1 MSGARPLIDIGA
13 YSSATLAT
21 HRSVIKRLGKLG
33 INAVEVDNQNIRVV
47 LKTIENS
54 RLPRKYTDAYMS
66 IIVSVLRVLNRGRL
80 TLKPHELG
88 FKRVNR
94 NNLVE
99 HAKDVPKIK
108 LLQTQVLQSLAN
120 MYNKSRNN
128 EVDLRLEKSFLETLV
143 AVGLVTS
150 TNIRISELV
159 QLTIKDLYRIRVGED
174 VAIHVKKKQGRQQIF
189 TNSELYEKMYPYI
202 IHALAIR
209 LVEERL
215 LDIKQFGEFCAS
227 PETSGLSGNR
237 VISLHKGTLVKKI
250 MQMYVIANG
259 EAPTLSLGLKIFRT
273 VNTSELLK
281 NHAPEVAALFNGH
294 VDINTAYG
302 SYNLPDP
309 TATLNSLNH

>member
-1 MSGARPLIDIGA
+1 MSDGGPLMDIGR

-21 HRSVIKRLGKLG
+21 HRSIIKRLKKLG
-33 INAVEVDNQNIRVV
+33 IDADQVDNLNINTV
-47 LKTIENS
+47 LKSIADS
-54 RLPRKYTDAYMS
+54 RLPKKYTDAYMS
-66 IIVSVLRVLNRGRL
+66 IIVSVLRVRNRGRL

-88 FKRVNR
+88 FQRVNR

-99 HAKDVPKIK
+99 HATDVPKIK

-120 MYNKSRNN
+120 VYNKSRNN
-128 EVDLRLEKSFLETLV
+128 EVDLGLDRSYLETLV

-150 TNIRISELV
+150 TNIRISELI
-159 QLTIKDLYRIRVGED
+159 QLKIKDLYRIRVGED

-202 IHALAIR
+202 IHAIAIR
-209 LVEERL
+209 LVEDRL
-215 LDIKQFGEFCAS
+215 LYIRQFDEFCAS

-250 MQMYVIANG
+250 RQMYVIANG

-309 TATLNSLNH
+309 TATLNSLNQ